1 MPETIIYRVCK
12 MRYPVFDGAGAALEG
27 GRWNSRGRP
36 IVYGS
41 EALAGCLL
49 EILVHAGR
57 RQKIPGKH
65 HCARGRVPEDIS
77 IEVVDSAK
85 LDGWD
90 DPSSTVASMYGDRW
104 FDEMRSAVLRVPA
117 AAARPFGTN
126 LLLNPHHP
134 DFKKIVIELPVPIA
148 WDVRLFT
155 V

>member
-1 MPETIIYRVCK
+1 MPETTVYRISKV
-12 MRYPVFDGAGAALEG
+12 RYPVFDGTGAAIEG
-27 GRWNSRGRP
+27 GRWNSPGRP

-49 EILVHAGR
+49 EILVQAGH

-65 HCARGRVPEDIS
+65 HCARARVPEDVA
-77 IEVVDSAK
+77 IEVVDPVI
-85 LDGWD
+85 LEGWD
-90 DPSSTVASMYGDRW
+90 ANSSVAATAHGDRW
-104 FDEMRSAVLRVPA
+104 YDEMRSAVLRVPA

-134 DFKKIVIELPVPIA
+134 DFGKLVIEPPVPIV
-148 WDVRLFT
+148 WDARLFL